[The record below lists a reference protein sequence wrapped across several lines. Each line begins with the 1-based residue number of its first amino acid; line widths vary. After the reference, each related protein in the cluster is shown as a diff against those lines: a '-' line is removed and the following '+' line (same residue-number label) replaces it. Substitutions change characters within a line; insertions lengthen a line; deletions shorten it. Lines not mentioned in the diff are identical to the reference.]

1 MGSWRSDVPMP
12 ELDVAGAVL
21 ETIARHTGA
30 SSLSFAL
37 PLQPLEGGFSGQ
49 GIYAFRLEDPPAGFA
64 GDLVLRLMQDDD
76 RSRRESVIQAA
87 VAELGFP
94 TPGVRLAGEGGGAL
108 GVPFLIMDRAR
119 GGSLL
124 VGLRGRE
131 KARAFRRIPVHLAA
145 VMARLH
151 ELSPEAIQKRLT
163 DRGWASDAI
172 GVDSVLR
179 EIESLTRPV
188 GIESFEAGLNW
199 LHSQRPEPAAACLC
213 HGDLHPQNL
222 MLADGEVTAVLD
234 WTNARIA
241 EPILD
246 VVYTAQLL
254 EQMPIAVPW
263 LPRPLI
269 DALGR
274 RTSRRFLEAYRQLRA
289 LDEARFEWYEALHSL
304 RLLARVSRARSPATA
319 DAPLERSHP
328 WELVAAVNADRFAAL
343 SGVRVL
349 LPLPKAAS

>member
-1 MGSWRSDVPMP
+1 ML
-12 ELDVAGAVL
+12 ELDVAAAVL

-30 SSLSFAL
+30 SGLSFAL
-37 PLQPLEGGFSGQ
+37 PLQPLKGGFSGQ
-49 GIYAFRLEDPPAGFA
+49 GIYAFRLEDPPVQFA
-64 GDLVLRLMQDDD
+64 GDLVLRLMKDDD
-76 RSRRESVIQAA
+76 RSRREAVVQAA

-94 TPGVRLAGEGGGAL
+94 TPAVRLAGEGGGAL

-131 KARAFRRIPVHLAA
+131 KARAFRRIPLHLAA
-145 VMARLH
+145 VMAKLH
-151 ELSPEAIQKRLT
+151 ELSPGTTQKRLT

-172 GVDSVLR
+172 GVYSVLR

-188 GIESFEAGLNW
+188 GIESFDAGLNW
-199 LHSQRPEPAAACLC
+199 LHSQRPKPAAACLC

-254 EQMPIAVPW
+254 EQMPIAAPR
-263 LPRPLI
+263 LLRPLI

-274 RTSRRFLEAYRQLRA
+274 RSSRRFLEAYRQHRA
-289 LDEARFEWYEALHSL
+289 LDEAHFEWYEALHSL

-319 DAPLERSHP
+319 DPPLERSHP
-328 WELVAAVNADRFAAL
+328 WELVASVNADRFAAL